1 MLPLRGDR
9 KSGAFPIATWTV
21 VALNVAIYFWD
32 RGGHLFG
39 PSIHFEDLAMRPREV
54 VAAALSRGDYFP
66 IVSVFTSMFLHG
78 GLMHLL
84 GNLLYLTVFGT
95 AVEEALGTSRYVLY
109 YLAWGFVAAAAQ
121 IWVDPRSLVPVLGAS
136 GAIGGVLGAYLLLFP
151 SSKIQIV
158 IPPLFFL
165 AFDVYAWILLG
176 LWFFYQVFYPQ
187 QGVANWAHIGGFLAG
202 MVTVLIVRREERK
215 GASDEKASLTPAE

>member
-9 KSGAFPIATWTV
+9 KSGAFPIATWTI
-21 VALNVAIYFWD
+21 VALNVAIFLWD
-32 RGGHLFG
+32 RGGQVFG
-39 PSIHFEDLAMRPREV
+39 PGIHFEDLAMRPREV
-54 VAAALSRGDYFP
+54 VTAALSRGDYFP
-66 IVSVFTSMFLHG
+66 IVSLFTSMFLHG

-84 GNLLYLTVFGT
+84 GNLLYLFVFGT
-95 AVEEALGTSRYVLY
+95 AVEEALGTTRYVLY

-151 SSKIQIV
+151 SSRIQIV

-165 AFDVYAWILLG
+165 SFEVYAWILLG
-176 LWFFYQVFYPQ
+176 LWFLYQVFFPQ

-202 MVTVLIVRREERK
+202 MVTVLIVRR
-215 GASDEKASLTPAE
+215 GLGGEKSEDGPFLSQAD